1 MEAGKRILLVED
13 DDSLGF
19 LLSEFL
25 ESEDYKVKWC
35 QDGKCAIKA
44 AKENTYDL
52 FILDVMLPGMDGFD
66 LAEVLKVHQV
76 PYLFLTAK
84 SMKEDKLRGYEL
96 GAEDYI
102 TKPFDEE
109 LFLYKIQVIL
119 RRKQRQKEDNKTQ
132 FTIGNYHFDYTRQE
146 LTYGQEVKRLTEKEN
161 EVLRLLCLNK
171 NQILKRDDAV
181 EKIYGKRDYFHGRSF
196 DVFISK
202 IRKYLKE
209 DEGLRIENVFKV
221 GFIFHVPEHQQ
232 QSV

>member
-1 MEAGKRILLVED
+1 MNTENRILLVED
-13 DDSLGF
+13 DQSLGF
-19 LLSEFL
+19 LLSELL
-25 ESEDYKVKWC
+25 ESESYSVKWC
-35 QDGKCAIKA
+35 QDAKTALKA

-66 LAEVLKVHQV
+66 LARLLRSYQT

-84 SMKEDKLRGYEL
+84 SMKEDKLKGYEL

-119 RRKQRQKEDNKTQ
+119 RRKLQEKHEEQNH
-132 FTIGNYHFDYTRQE
+132 FSIGAYRYNYLRQE
-146 LTYGQEVKRLTEKEN
+146 LSYNQEVKRLTEKEN
-161 EVLRLLCLNK
+161 EVLRLLCLHK

-209 DEGLRIENVFKV
+209 DPCLRIENVFKV
-221 GFIFHVPEHQQ
+221 GFIFHVPEAME
-232 QSV
+232 QSA